1 MENLL
6 KYEWNHE
13 LIEFEVIEGRVMVN
27 ATQMGKLFNAIPKD
41 FLINQKTELFINAC
55 LKSENSRLI
64 LDFQEGNSPLES
76 ENSHLGN
83 RESLLVNVIH
93 GGRKNG
99 TWMHRILALK
109 YAAWLDPDFEL
120 WVYATIDHILFDH
133 YRRLEES
140 LRRSAVRQNRM
151 EQIKARLNE
160 VPEFMELQT
169 LELEEKQES
178 YRRSKE
184 NKNQL
189 ELFRNSGDAINN
201 ENLNKQLM
209 EN

>member
-27 ATQMGKLFNAIPKD
+27 ATQMAKAFDRLPKD
-41 FLINQKTELFINAC
+41 FLKTETTELFIIEC
-55 LKSENSRLI
+55 LKRENYPFLFGVQEDNYPLENSE
-64 LDFQEGNSPLES
+64 Q
-76 ENSHLGN
+76 
-83 RESLLVNVIH
+83 LLMYVIH

-109 YAAWLDPDFEL
+109 FAAWLDPAFEL
-120 WVYATIDHILFDH
+120 WVYITIDRILFDH
-133 YRRLEES
+133 YRRMEES
-140 LRRSAVRQNRM
+140 LRRSAARQNRM
-151 EQIKARLNE
+151 DQIKARLNE